1 MKSLI
6 LYASK
11 YGTTADCAKKLAS
24 LLKGETE
31 VRDINGQSRVD
42 FSSFDRIIIGSSVYM
57 GMVNKKI
64 KNFCESNK
72 IELLNKELVI
82 FICSG
87 IPENF
92 NAVIEAN
99 FSLEIRSHAIDL
111 TYFGGELE
119 LSKMNFMDKTI
130 AGLMAKQKGEN
141 QPIVKIDAAAIRE
154 LAERLN
160 EEGNSLV

>member
-1 MKSLI
+1 MKNLI
-6 LYASK
+6 IYASK
-11 YGTTADCAKKLAS
+11 YGTTAECAKTLAG
-24 LLKGETE
+24 LLKGETI
-31 VRDINGQSRVD
+31 VQDIAGQD
-42 FSSFDRIIIGSSVYM
+42 QADPSSFDCIIIGSSVYM
-57 GMVNKKI
+57 GQVNKKI
-64 KNFCESNK
+64 KNFCEQHKS
-72 IELLNKELVI
+72 ELLKKELVI

-92 NAVIEAN
+92 GAVIEAN
-99 FSLEIRSHAIDL
+99 FSAEIRNHAVDL
-111 TYFGGELE
+111 AYFGGQLD

-130 AGLMAKQKGEN
+130 AGLMAKQKGEA